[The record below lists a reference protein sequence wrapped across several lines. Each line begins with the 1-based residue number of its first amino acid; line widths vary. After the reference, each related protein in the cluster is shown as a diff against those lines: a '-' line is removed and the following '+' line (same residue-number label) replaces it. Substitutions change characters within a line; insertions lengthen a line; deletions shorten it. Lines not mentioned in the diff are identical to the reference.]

1 MAQVNYFNIQ
11 KAIKGQLIN
20 SFSTAPNSIPQ
31 VEIEPIDDPDG
42 NAPFIGI
49 FLTESFR
56 EITRIAGPSSRP
68 HQVRPVF
75 SLECLGFDINEFANA
90 CEQRDL
96 LVSQVEETLILN
108 RFLPMSGSNQVN
120 DLRVTGIDF
129 DTGDT
134 DDGFFARGII
144 TLETEVTG

>member
-11 KAIKGQLIN
+11 KAIKSQLTN

-31 VEIEPIDDPDG
+31 VKIEPIDDPDG

-49 FLTESFR
+49 FLTESTR
-56 EITRIAGPSSRP
+56 EVRRIAGPSSLP
-68 HQVRPVF
+68 HQVKSVF
-75 SLECLGFDINEFANA
+75 KLECLGFDINEFANA

-96 LVSQVEETLILN
+96 LLSQVEETLIMN
-108 RFLPMSGSNQVN
+108 RFLPMSGSNQVD
-120 DLRVTGIDF
+120 DLQVTGIDF

-134 DDGFFARGII
+134 DDGFFARGIM
-144 TLETEVTG
+144 TLETEVVG

>member
-11 KAIKGQLIN
+11 KAIKGQLTN
-20 SFSTAPNSIPQ
+20 SFSTAPNSVPQ

-42 NAPFIGI
+42 NTPFIGI
-49 FLTESFR
+49 FLTEASR
-56 EITRIAGPSSRP
+56 EVRRIGGTTP
-68 HQVRPVF
+68 HQVKPVF

-96 LVSQVEETLILN
+96 LLSQVEETLILN
-108 RFLPMSGSNQVN
+108 RFLPMSGSNQVD